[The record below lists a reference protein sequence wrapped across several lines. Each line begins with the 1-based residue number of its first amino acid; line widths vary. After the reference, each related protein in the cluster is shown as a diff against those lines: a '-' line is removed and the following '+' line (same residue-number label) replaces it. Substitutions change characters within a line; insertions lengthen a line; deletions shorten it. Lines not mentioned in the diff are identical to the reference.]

1 MAKSKKITSNTTIDD
16 KGLVK
21 QVKNKPE
28 RNPDGTLKKGSTAN
42 PNGRP
47 KSGLSIIERFRD
59 HPDTQSIINK
69 LYMVANTLDSDKPHK
84 DAIASVKLIV
94 ERLIP
99 SLKATEMKIDTDNET
114 GFVFMPPQSK
124 PEVDDE

>member
-1 MAKSKKITSNTTIDD
+1 MSKTKKTSNSTIDD

-21 QVKNKPE
+21 QVKHQVE
-28 RNPDGTLKKGSTAN
+28 RNPNGTLKKGSTAN

-47 KSGLSIIERFRD
+47 PAGKSIVDKFRE

-94 ERLIP
+94 ERVVP
-99 SLKATEMKIDTDNET
+99 SLKASELKVDTDNET
-114 GFVFMPPQSK
+114 GFVFMPQQEEPDK
-124 PEVDDE
+124 DE